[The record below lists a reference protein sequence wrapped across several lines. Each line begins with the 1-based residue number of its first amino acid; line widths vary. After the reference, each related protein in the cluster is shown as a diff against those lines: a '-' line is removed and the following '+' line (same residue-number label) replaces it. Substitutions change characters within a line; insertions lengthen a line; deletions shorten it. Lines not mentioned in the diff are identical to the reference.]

1 MGSGYRKG
9 TDDPPAFDYDDNA
22 YEDESKNPEEQP
34 KPAGH
39 GGKAQLLTSIQIFS
53 SLVILAAAIVLRMS
67 HTDMYQK
74 VRSWYISAVNDSIV
88 ADEQLG
94 KAKKLL
100 WTYVATFRQYAGMG
114 RMLLILQIPAHRLQK
129 KKILL
134 PAANSA

>member
-74 VRSWYISAVNDSIV
+74 VRSWYISAVNNSIV

-94 KAKKLL
+94 KAKKTVVDLCGNL
-100 WTYVATFRQYAGMG
+100 SSIRGHGQNVTDFADSGASS
-114 RMLLILQIPAHRLQK
+114 AK
-129 KKILL
+129 EKDS
-134 PAANSA
+134 AASSK